1 MNYPNQVEFQV
12 YGRYALFSDP
22 ITRVGGEKASY
33 QIPTYQALK
42 GVMESIYW
50 KPTITWVIDRVRVM
64 HPILTE
70 SKHIRP
76 INFSSTGNT
85 LSIYSYLSEP
95 LYQVQAHFI
104 FNENRPEFAH
114 DRNENKHFQIAKRMI
129 ARGGRRDIFLGT
141 RECQAYVEPCR
152 FGSGEGF
159 YDNAGPM
166 TFGVMFHGFDYP
178 DETGRD
184 MLAVR
189 FWRPVMEKGI
199 VEFSKPWE
207 CDRQLCRDIRP
218 MRKKEFHDFSG
229 LNEPALQKLLEEVEA
244 DELGKPVD

>member
-1 MNYPNQVEFQV
+1 MQYANQVSFLV

-22 ITRVGGEKASY
+22 VTRVGGEKATY

-42 GVMESIYW
+42 GIMESVYW
-50 KPTITWVIDRVRVM
+50 KPTITWVIDRVRIL

-76 INFSSTGNT
+76 INFSGPGNT

-95 LYQVQAHFI
+95 AYQVEAHFI
-104 FNENRPEFAH
+104 FNEHRPEFAH

-152 FGSGEGF
+152 FGAGEGY
-159 YDNAGPM
+159 YDNMGRM
-166 TFGVMFHGFDYP
+166 TFGLMFHGFDYP

-184 MLAVR
+184 MLGVR
-189 FWRPVMEKGI
+189 FWRPVMDKGI
-199 VEFSKPWE
+199 VVFPKPE
-207 CDRQLCRDIRP
+207 DCDRSLCRDIRP
-218 MRKKEFHDFSG
+218 MRKKAFHDFSG
-229 LNEPALQKLLEEVEA
+229 LNEPELVRLLEEVEL
-244 DELGKPVD
+244 DELDKPAD